1 MQEAP
6 SLPVARPFRRANVID
21 TRVRGAVVAIPAIV
35 IGAGTVIVQ
44 SNPRLGLI
52 CAAVALGW
60 TRLVGT

>member
-6 SLPVARPFRRANVID
+6 SLAVTRPFRGASAID
-21 TRVRGAVVAIPAIV
+21 TRVRRAVVAIPTIV
-35 IGAGTVIVQ
+35 IGVGTVIVQ